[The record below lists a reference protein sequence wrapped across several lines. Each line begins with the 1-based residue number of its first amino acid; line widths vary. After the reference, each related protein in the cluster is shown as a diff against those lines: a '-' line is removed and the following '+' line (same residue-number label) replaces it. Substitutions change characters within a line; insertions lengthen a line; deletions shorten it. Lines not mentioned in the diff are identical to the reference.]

1 MNKVSVVI
9 RNRNESFY
17 LKKTLEILKSVY
29 EKDILE
35 IILIDNESTDDSLQ
49 VARDHG
55 CRILKIIEFTYGK
68 AINLGISEARS
79 NFVLLLSSHAVPIG
93 NSFFENSI
101 KHMVSNPNVAGIR
114 YINSI
119 SNYERALEN
128 NFKVKNPLRFGLAAG
143 CCMINRKIWKQYKF
157 DESLSANEDKEW
169 SLRTNTAGY
178 DILDMN
184 EGYFYFINRNQDSLV
199 SRFRNETLAD
209 YQLNNKNFPSRFK
222 ILLSFVYSVTVKNTA
237 EFFKKMNYDY
247 KIMKAKFYISHKL
260 KN

>member
-1 MNKVSVVI
+1 MNKVSIVI
-9 RNRNESFY
+9 RNRNEAFY
-17 LKKTLEILKSVY
+17 LQKTLDILNSVY

-35 IILIDNESTDDSLQ
+35 ILLIDNESTDDSLQ
-49 VARDHG
+49 VARNHG
-55 CRILKIIEFTYGK
+55 CRILKITEFTYGK

-79 NFVLLLSSHAVPIG
+79 NFVLLLSAHAVPIG

-101 KHMVSNPNVAGIR
+101 TKMVSNPKVAGIR

-119 SNYERALEN
+119 SNYERALKN
-128 NFKVKNPLRFGLAAG
+128 NFKVKDPLRFGLAAG

-169 SLRTNTAGY
+169 SLRTNTDGY

-209 YQLNNKNFPSRFK
+209 YQLNNKKFPSRLK
-222 ILLSFVYSVTVKNTA
+222 ILMSFVYSIAVKNTA
-237 EFFKKMNYDY
+237 EVLKKMSYDY